1 MEWQMRP
8 VDRIR
13 IDLGLPPG
21 NEFTQ
26 DWAYELPEE
35 YRTREWLDRYM
46 TAYHTGGYPPDVRDE
61 LMLLALD
68 VSNDLLSSG
77 VGPADGSIAAV
88 LAALSRDRHQHRDLI
103 EYWALEGEPLEDCF
117 ALTPAVRKIKAAA

>member
-1 MEWQMRP
+1 
-8 VDRIR
+8 
-13 IDLGLPPG
+13 
-21 NEFTQ
+21 
-26 DWAYELPEE
+26 
-35 YRTREWLDRYM
+35 
-46 TAYHTGGYPPDVRDE
+46 
-61 LMLLALD
+61 MLLALD

-103 EYWALEGEPLEDCF
+103 EYWALDGEPLEDCF